1 MLTYNK
7 YRPKAQTGDMI
18 AFSGTGLASTGI
30 KVASGSEWSHI
41 GMGIVSPEWDMV
53 LCHESTLLCTVADIG
68 SGFVK
73 KGVMLVPLQ
82 ARIATY
88 KGKMGIRC
96 IRNPLTLEQLA
107 ILRAYRHEVKD
118 RPYENDYIELVKA
131 VYDGP
136 FGENTQDL
144 ISLFCSENFA
154 EPCIRMKLIGDDEP
168 SNEYHPGDFI
178 DDGNFDEIWEP
189 VQEIIVGT

>member
-1 MLTYNK
+1 MLTYDK
-7 YRPKAQTGDMI
+7 YRLKAQTGDMV
-18 AFSGTGLASTGI
+18 AFSGTGLASVGI

-41 GMGIVSPEWDMV
+41 GMTIVCPEWDMV
-53 LCHESTLLCTVADIG
+53 LCHETTLLCKVADIS

-88 KGKMGIRC
+88 QGKVGIRT
-96 IRNPLTLEQLA
+96 IRKPLTLEQLA

-118 RPYENDYIELVKA
+118 RPYENDFIELVKA

-144 ISLFCSENFA
+144 TSLFCSENFA
-154 EPCIRMKLIGDDEP
+154 EPCIRMSLIDDDHP
-168 SNEYHPGDFI
+168 SNEYIPGDFI
-178 DDGNFDEIWEP
+178 GPGKYESIWEP
-189 VQEIIVGT
+189 VREIVVTA